1 MENYSPLLRTLLENR
16 GIKTAEEAEKFLN
29 PDYARDLH
37 DPFLLPDMEKAVVRI
52 FEATEAREKIA
63 VFADYDCDGLP
74 GAAILHDFFRQ
85 IGHTNIE
92 FYIPDRNSE
101 GYGLSIKA
109 VEKLAALGAKVLI
122 TVDLGTG
129 DTQEVATATALG
141 LDVIITDHHLVPP
154 DGGARAYALVNP
166 KLGNYPEP
174 MICGAGVAFKLV
186 QALVKKY
193 GEYWKI
199 PEGFEKWLLDLV
211 AIGTL
216 SDMVPLLGENRAL
229 AHFGLKV
236 LRRDRRPG
244 LTELWRQARVDTR
257 FLSEDD
263 IAFTLAPRINAASR
277 MDSPW
282 RAYELLSTSDPLA
295 ALSLSDYLL
304 KINNE
309 RKILVTQI
317 MREAHVTLDRRNIRE
332 VVVIGNPKWRAGVLG
347 LVAGRLCEELRC
359 PVFVWGGDGESSGEL
374 KGSCRSDGSVSVV
387 DLMSSLSD
395 DIFTDF
401 GGHELSGGFSMT
413 REQVHFL
420 EEALSESFRKITPSA
435 SGTSP
440 LSRGRREGVY
450 DAKITLGE
458 VNLETY
464 KQIEQLA
471 PFGVGNPKPIFL
483 FENITVNEIRQFG
496 KGQEHLEITF
506 LDENGPASPAG
517 KRKIKAISF
526 FSQPEKF
533 IRPPMAG
540 GRINMLAHIELSRWN
555 GSKDLRLRIVDII

>member
-1 MENYSPLLRTLLENR
+1 MENR

-129 DTQEVATATALG
+129 DIQEVATATALG

-277 MDSPW
+277 M
-282 RAYELLSTSDPLA
+282 
-295 ALSLSDYLL
+295 
-304 KINNE
+304 
-309 RKILVTQI
+309 
-317 MREAHVTLDRRNIRE
+317 HVTLDRRNIRE

-450 DAKITLGE
+450 
-458 VNLETY
+458 
-464 KQIEQLA
+464 
-471 PFGVGNPKPIFL
+471 
-483 FENITVNEIRQFG
+483 IRQFG

-517 KRKIKAISF
+517 KRKIKAICF
-526 FSQPEKF
+526 FARPEKF
-533 IRPPMAG
+533 TRPPVAG

>member
-1 MENYSPLLRTLLENR
+1 MHEVYRINVQKCQYFLVFMDYRRRQFFFHNFTENAIIHNLDYTTLFVTITSMENYPPLLADLLKNR
-16 GIKTAEEAEKFLN
+16 GIKTAEEAERFLS
-29 PDYARDLH
+29 PDYTRDLH
-37 DPFLLPDMEKAVVRI
+37 DPFFLPDMEKAVVRI
-52 FEATEAREKIA
+52 FEAVEAREKIA
-63 VFADYDCDGLP
+63 VYADYDCDGLP

-129 DTQEVATATALG
+129 DIQEVATATALG

-236 LRRDRRPG
+236 LRRDSRPG

-309 RKILVTQI
+309 RKI
-317 MREAHVTLDRRNIRE
+317 DR
-332 VVVIGNPKWRAGVLG
+332 K
-347 LVAGRLCEELRC
+347 
-359 PVFVWGGDGESSGEL
+359 
-374 KGSCRSDGSVSVV
+374 SVV
-387 DLMSSLSD
+387 
-395 DIFTDF
+395 
-401 GGHELSGGFSMT
+401 
-413 REQVHFL
+413 
-420 EEALSESFRKITPSA
+420 
-435 SGTSP
+435 
-440 LSRGRREGVY
+440 
-450 DAKITLGE
+450 
-458 VNLETY
+458 
-464 KQIEQLA
+464 
-471 PFGVGNPKPIFL
+471 
-483 FENITVNEIRQFG
+483 
-496 KGQEHLEITF
+496 
-506 LDENGPASPAG
+506 
-517 KRKIKAISF
+517 
-526 FSQPEKF
+526 
-533 IRPPMAG
+533 
-540 GRINMLAHIELSRWN
+540 
-555 GSKDLRLRIVDII
+555 